1 MENKI
6 TRFLMSS
13 LVLLSV
19 FCVFVFSV
27 QALWNSSMGADA
39 LTEIG
44 VVYMSGIS
52 QQVSAHFGTTME
64 LRLSQVSE
72 LVDAVPP
79 QRTQNPTV
87 TRVSLGYIA
96 RARGFEYLAF
106 YREDGQFEMIFGPQ
120 LDLRLATSFQEALHR
135 GEEQVGAGM
144 DVNGREVVMLAV
156 PAVYDTQD
164 GQPTLALVAGLP
176 TQSLNKRLTVNM
188 DRSMADYSIIRRDG
202 SMIIRGEGLEETVNY
217 FDHARDLYRPLDG
230 RNAEE
235 FVADMQHA
243 MDAQAN
249 FTSQVQLSS
258 GRWHLYCSPLPD
270 SGWYLLLY
278 MPYNTLDRTIAG
290 LGFRWTLVSL
300 GGCILVLGLLL
311 LVFFQYF
318 RMTRQQVRDLDEAR
332 RTADRARRTAERASQ
347 AKSEFLSN
355 MSHDIRTPMN
365 GIMGMTTVAIANLH
379 NTAQVRS
386 CLKKINISSRHLL
399 GLLNDMLDM
408 SKIEQNELGV
418 NTEPVSL
425 RKTVSNLLPMLLP
438 QIQEKGQSFQIYTRN
453 IPHENVLS
461 DPVRLTQVLLNLL
474 GNAIKFTPEGGRIQL
489 RISQEPSP
497 RGGGY
502 IRTHLVVEDNGVGM
516 EPELQEK
523 IFEAFVRSDTARVQ
537 RTMGSGLGLT
547 ITKHVVEAMEGEILV
562 ESAPGQ
568 GSKFHVI
575 LDLEKVSDQELEQPL
590 PARNVL
596 VVDGDSQ
603 VRDAAVEM
611 LDSIGLHAEGAPD
624 AAAGLALDQA
634 RRGRGEDGFHIVLLD
649 WELPEAVAPLRQLEV
664 PVLALYTGDWSDVE
678 DAARQAGFA
687 GCISMPLFR
696 SGLYYGLRRYVQ
708 EVPVEL
714 APAQEELADFA
725 GKRVLLAEDNEL
737 NYEIASELLQE
748 LGMEV
753 DWAQDGQV
761 CVEKFLQSQ
770 PDWYDIVLM
779 DLRMPQMTGFE
790 AARAIRH
797 MSREDAGRIPIIAVS
812 ADAFYDDIQR
822 CLDSGMNAH
831 TPKPMD
837 IGEVSRLMSKYLKE
851 PNRT

>member
-1 MENKI
+1 MENRI

-13 LVLLSV
+13 MVLLSV
-19 FCVFVFSV
+19 FCVVIFSV
-27 QALWNSSMGADA
+27 QAVWNSSMGADA
-39 LTEIG
+39 LTKIG
-44 VVYMSGIS
+44 IVYMSGIS
-52 QQVSAHFGTTME
+52 KQVSAHFGTTME

-79 QRTQNPTV
+79 QRTQDPTAM
-87 TRVSLGYIA
+87 RVSLGYIA

-106 YREDGQFEMIFGPQ
+106 YTEDGQFEMIYGPQ
-120 LDLRLATSFQEALHR
+120 LDLRLASSFQTALHR

-144 DVNGREVVMLAV
+144 DVNGREVVMVAV
-156 PAVYDTQD
+156 PAAYATQS
-164 GQPTLALVAGLP
+164 GQPSLALVAGMP
-176 TQSLNKRLTVNM
+176 TRSLNERLTVNM

-202 SMIIRGEGLEETVNY
+202 SMIIRGGGMEDTVNY
-217 FDHARDLYRPLDG
+217 FDRVRDLYHPLDG

-235 FVADMQHA
+235 FAAGMQKS
-243 MDAQAN
+243 MDAQEN
-249 FTSQVQLSS
+249 FASQVHLSG
-258 GRWHLYCSPLPD
+258 GRWHIYCSPLPD

-278 MPYNTLDRTIAG
+278 MPYNTLDQTIAS

-318 RMTRQQVRDLDEAR
+318 RMTRQQVRELDEAR
-332 RTADRARRTAERASQ
+332 RSADNARRTAERASQ

-365 GIMGMTTVAIANLH
+365 GIMGMTTVAIANLDD
-379 NTAQVRS
+379 TAQVRS

-408 SKIEQNELGV
+408 SKIERGELGV
-418 NTEPVSL
+418 TTEPVSL
-425 RKTVSNLLPMLLP
+425 RKAVSSLLPMLQP
-438 QIQEKGQSFQIYTRN
+438 QILEKKQSFRIYTRN

-461 DPVRLTQVLLNLL
+461 DTVRLTQILLNLL

-489 RISQEPSP
+489 RLYQEPSP
-497 RGGGY
+497 RGDMY
-502 IRTHLVVEDNGVGM
+502 IRTHLVVEDNGAGM
-516 EPELQEK
+516 EPELQER
-523 IFEAFVRSDTARVQ
+523 IFEAFVRSDAARVQ
-537 RTMGSGLGLT
+537 RAAGSGLGLT
-547 ITKHVVEAMEGEILV
+547 ITKHVVDLMEGSIQV
-562 ESAPGQ
+562 ESVPGQ

-575 LDLEKVSDQELEQPL
+575 LDLEKVTAQELDQPL
-590 PARNVL
+590 PAKNVL

-603 VRDAAVEM
+603 IRDAAVEM
-611 LDSIGLHAEGAPD
+611 LASIGLPAEGAPD
-624 AAAGLALDQA
+624 AAAGVAMDQE
-634 RRGRGEDGFHIVLLD
+634 RRRRGEDGYQIVLLD
-649 WELPEAVAPLRQLEV
+649 WELPEAALALRKLKAPL
-664 PVLALYTGDWSDVE
+664 LALYTGDWSEVE

-687 GCISMPLFR
+687 GCISKPLFR

-708 EVPVEL
+708 DSAEPL
-714 APAQEELADFA
+714 PAQEEPADFT

-761 CVEKFLQSQ
+761 CVGKFMQSP

-779 DLRMPQMTGFE
+779 DLRMPQMSGFE
-790 AARAIRH
+790 AARAIRF

-822 CLDSGMNAH
+822 CLDSGMDAH
-831 TPKPMD
+831 TAKPIDM
-837 IGEVSRLMSKYLKE
+837 GEVSRLMSKYL
-851 PNRT
+851 RQRHGQ